1 MKAPNTKGKELLV
14 RKRMATFLE
23 KLLRYFGHDFRHDL
37 YKQIVYAE
45 ADCQTP
51 LEDRIKNYYDAYVY
65 LLNNHKNPFSQDVFK
80 RFLYILTGKEA
91 DYALLV
97 RVTSLYYHLNDLAPI
112 EKAIEFHM
120 QAFNAMPE
128 FGEELRTIVSLMLF
142 NYTLVKD
149 GIPAVKIC
157 GKDLNN
163 YFASR
168 EKYIDGN
175 KEKMYK
181 FAINLVVN
189 APLQDKSYYKNL
201 LPISVRDIYNT
212 VLADKEILLGKYG
225 VLHIGIF
232 GSFAKGN
239 QRIDSDIDLLV
250 VFSDELILN
259 EKLVIVEKLAEH
271 YFKKFNRFV
280 DINEVGKYVIDE
292 MLKETHNYKKIF

>member
-1 MKAPNTKGKELLV
+1 
-14 RKRMATFLE
+14 
-23 KLLRYFGHDFRHDL
+23 
-37 YKQIVYAE
+37 
-45 ADCQTP
+45 
-51 LEDRIKNYYDAYVY
+51 
-65 LLNNHKNPFSQDVFK
+65 
-80 RFLYILTGKEA
+80 
-91 DYALLV
+91 
-97 RVTSLYYHLNDLAPI
+97 
-112 EKAIEFHM
+112 
-120 QAFNAMPE
+120 
-128 FGEELRTIVSLMLF
+128 
-142 NYTLVKD
+142 
-149 GIPAVKIC
+149 
-157 GKDLNN
+157 
-163 YFASR
+163 
-168 EKYIDGN
+168 
-175 KEKMYK
+175 MYK